1 MFAQDGIDTP
11 KIDYLQD
18 AAEPAAERVQEAL
31 PASFWTEGAVQP
43 DSVDAALLAPMALPQ
58 SPYRYY
64 GASPAVF
71 YGRQADVHRLLQPH
85 THWAVYG
92 GRGIGKTSLLLHVA
106 QMQQR
111 KGQAVLYLDAS
122 IYARCQDLL
131 TVLAHQWGIPSACEQ
146 PQYFFARWQHRC
158 PRQLHLYL
166 DEVDGLW
173 AQAVERKALQDLLR
187 TAVQQLQWQV
197 VIAGGE
203 YVARTMRR
211 PDPGLSWLSP
221 LSLGPLD
228 AAAVQALVKQPLA
241 RSGLHVEDAAALA
254 AAVFHLSGGQPALVQ
269 RMCHQLV
276 VAHIPRSGRLPRS
289 VWGAS
294 IGSHQVL
301 EFARQSYL
309 QLLSPIE
316 LDLCRR
322 LRQAD
327 FWHWKLLQRLLS
339 EPAPLAAAVDTLL
352 WQNIWRR
359 QEERFSW
366 GIPLL
371 RIALDE

>member
-31 PASFWTEGAVQP
+31 PASFWTEGAAVQP

-187 TAVQQLQWQV
+187 TAVRSSCSGRWSSLAASTWRAPC
-197 VIAGGE
+197 AGLTQSSAG
-203 YVARTMRR
+203 YRHCLWGRWTL
-211 PDPGLSWLSP
+211 PLYKLWSSSP
-221 LSLGPLD
+221 WR
-228 AAAVQALVKQPLA
+228 AAVY
-241 RSGLHVEDAAALA
+241 
-254 AAVFHLSGGQPALVQ
+254 
-269 RMCHQLV
+269 M
-276 VAHIPRSGRLPRS
+276 
-289 VWGAS
+289 
-294 IGSHQVL
+294 
-301 EFARQSYL
+301 
-309 QLLSPIE
+309 
-316 LDLCRR
+316 
-322 LRQAD
+322 
-327 FWHWKLLQRLLS
+327 
-339 EPAPLAAAVDTLL
+339 
-352 WQNIWRR
+352 
-359 QEERFSW
+359 
-366 GIPLL
+366 
-371 RIALDE
+371 